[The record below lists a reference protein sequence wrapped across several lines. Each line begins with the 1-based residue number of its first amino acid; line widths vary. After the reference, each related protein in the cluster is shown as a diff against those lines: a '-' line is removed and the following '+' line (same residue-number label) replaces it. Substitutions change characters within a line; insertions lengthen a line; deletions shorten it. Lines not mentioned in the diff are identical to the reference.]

1 MFDGDKFIGG
11 IESEAEIRIEIPRL
25 QKNTIPVQD
34 TKKVFQTGH
43 SDFKVYSRLK
53 KSSGTIILTPQFQ
66 GKENPCRKHNP

>member
-34 TKKVFQTGH
+34 TKKIFQTGH
-43 SDFKVYSRLK
+43 SNFKVYSRLK
-53 KSSGTIILTPQFQ
+53 KVFRYYHTNAPIPR
-66 GKENPCRKHNP
+66 ERKPLP